1 MCGIAGFCD
10 FSKQLGKSDLINMT
24 DILYRR
30 GPNDSGYSL
39 YETDY
44 SNIGLGHRRLSILD
58 LSTHGHQPMK
68 FENLEIAYNGEVYN
82 FKEIRNE
89 LKLSGYNF
97 ESDSDTEV
105 ILKSFHKWGK
115 NCVEKFR
122 GMWAFAIYDTLKEEL
137 ILCRDR
143 MGVKPLYYYLD
154 DNQILFASELK
165 SFHHINSFKKKEDTQ
180 SLYYYFKYGYI
191 PTPHTIFEN
200 TYKLE
205 AGTFLIIDK
214 NFDISKEVYWNPAD
228 FSYDG
233 YKNISIPNNENK
245 LINQLEEILTE
256 SFNLRMVSDVPVGM
270 FLSGGIDSSLVT
282 AILQKNSSTK
292 LNTFTIG
299 FNEKETNEA
308 VWAKKVAD
316 YLGTNHTEL
325 YINPQDAFDNITKLP
340 DMFDEP
346 FADNSSI
353 PTFMVSE
360 LAKKDVT
367 VSLSADGG
375 DELFG
380 GYSNY
385 QPTLKLHKILQNI
398 PFGLRKVLY
407 SILNTNGIENFI
419 TELKFLQNKPNVND
433 KYTKLKNSM
442 LSNNILEIFDQ
453 SKSYW
458 SEETLNKLFK
468 FNVSNKT
475 IYETDLKYND
485 LLNLVF
491 LYDQKTYMLDDIL
504 TKVDRAT
511 MFNSLEGREPFLDNK
526 IVEFALSL
534 PSKWKIKDGQNKYL
548 LKQILYKY
556 LPKDLIDRPKQ
567 GFGMPIQQ
575 WFRKDL
581 KPLYEHYLSKNKL
594 DETGHFN
601 STYIEQELKEY
612 FKGKNTNSNK
622 FWLILVYMQWRE
634 KWM

>member
-24 DILYRR
+24 DVLYRR

-82 FKEIRNE
+82 FKEIKNE
-89 LKLSGYNF
+89 LKLSGYDF

-105 ILKSFHKWGK
+105 ILKAFHKWGK
-115 NCVEKFR
+115 KCVEKFR
-122 GMWAFAIYDTLKEEL
+122 GMWAFAIYDSLNEEL
-137 ILCRDR
+137 IFCRDR
-143 MGVKPLYYYLD
+143 MGVKPLYYYID
-154 DNQILFASELK
+154 DEKVLFSSELK
-165 SFHHINSFKKKEDTQ
+165 SFHKINTFKKKENTQ

-214 NFDISKEVYWNPAD
+214 YFNISKDIYWNPSD

-233 YKNISIPNNENK
+233 YKDISIPNNENK

-385 QPTLKLHKILQNI
+385 QPTLKLYNILQKFPFELRKILY
-398 PFGLRKVLY
+398 K
-407 SILNTNGIENFI
+407 ILNTKGIENFI
-419 TELKFLQNKPNVND
+419 TELKILQNRPNLND
-433 KYTKLKNSM
+433 KYIKLKNCM
-442 LSNNILEIFDQ
+442 LTNTILEIFDQ

-458 SEETLNKLFK
+458 SEESLDKVFK
-468 FNVSNKT
+468 FKVSSKT

-548 LKQILYKY
+548 LKQILNKY